1 MYKTLIQ
8 LVLLLILIL
17 IIFFI
22 FNKYFYTKDKID
34 EVKNTSSLKIEKN
47 NSINDE
53 PNEKNIDNE
62 IINLTYE
69 KFDSN
74 NNKYFIK
81 AKKGILDSKN
91 PNIIYMDVVE
101 ASLTYI
107 NDDKL
112 IIYSKEAIF
121 NKETFKTTFRDNV
134 KLIYQEQILESD
146 ILEFQ
151 IDKNIAIFKDNVK
164 YYNQNIEASA
174 DIVEINLIT
183 KEINIKSKNQ
193 KKIRVNKKKLMAIVK
208 KFRIISHKQEKNYI
222 SLENISVSFKKS
234 HQILDNVSLNIPKG
248 QILGLLGPN
257 GAGKSTLMNV
267 ISGLI
272 KPNYGKVKI
281 NNKDI
286 SDLPIYVRTK
296 KFKISIIP
304 QFGGLFA
311 SLTTEENIRA
321 VAEILIKDKS
331 FIDIKINELIAKF
344 ELDSVKKIEAKYL
357 SGGQKRRLVIA
368 MGLISKPDIILMDE
382 PLAALDPQTIQ
393 MLQNTIVKLQ
403 TDLNLTIIITDHQ
416 ARDLLAICDKAI
428 ILSNSKIVASG
439 SPNDLIKDESAN
451 KFYFGDNFQ
460 FN

>member
-1 MYKTLIQ
+1 MT
-8 LVLLLILIL
+8 
-17 IIFFI
+17 
-22 FNKYFYTKDKID
+22 
-34 EVKNTSSLKIEKN
+34 
-47 NSINDE
+47 
-53 PNEKNIDNE
+53 
-62 IINLTYE
+62 
-69 KFDSN
+69 
-74 NNKYFIK
+74 
-81 AKKGILDSKN
+81 
-91 PNIIYMDVVE
+91 
-101 ASLTYI
+101 
-107 NDDKL
+107 
-112 IIYSKEAIF
+112 
-121 NKETFKTTFRDNV
+121 
-134 KLIYQEQILESD
+134 
-146 ILEFQ
+146 
-151 IDKNIAIFKDNVK
+151 
-164 YYNQNIEASA
+164 
-174 DIVEINLIT
+174 
-183 KEINIKSKNQ
+183 
-193 KKIRVNKKKLMAIVK
+193 IVK

-234 HQILDNVSLNIPKG
+234 HQILDNVSLDIPKG

-286 SDLPIYVRTK
+286 SDLPIYIRTK

-331 FIDIKINELIAKF
+331 FINIKINELIAKF

-357 SGGQKRRLVIA
+357 SGGQKKRLVIA

-439 SPNDLIKDESAN
+439 SPNDLIRDESAS